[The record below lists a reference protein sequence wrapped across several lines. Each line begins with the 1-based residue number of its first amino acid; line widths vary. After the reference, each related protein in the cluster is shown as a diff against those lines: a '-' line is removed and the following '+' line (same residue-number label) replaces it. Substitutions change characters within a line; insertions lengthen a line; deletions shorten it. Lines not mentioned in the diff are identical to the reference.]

1 MYMTSNIR
9 PNILEKAIRSITGK
23 LNNSWRSHLA
33 SGAAFIIGIFSPL
46 TMSIILSVLLCGF
59 IAYENIKL
67 DKQQTVIDN
76 ITSIFKVA
84 KVLLGALWIQTTK
97 NYTHEEDALLN
108 LASSFNQLD
117 DYYIGIFSITIGA
130 AVGIICGLIS
140 MITPLYIAIPLS
152 ITLLFS
158 MLFTVCAGI
167 NDIIQTQ
174 IGTSQEANSASLLNL
189 DRFLQG
195 YYYPSLNKGDSN
207 NTFDSG
213 NKIK

>member
-1 MYMTSNIR
+1 
-9 PNILEKAIRSITGK
+9 
-23 LNNSWRSHLA
+23 
-33 SGAAFIIGIFSPL
+33 
-46 TMSIILSVLLCGF
+46 MSIILSVLLCGF
-59 IAYENIKL
+59 VAYENIKL
-67 DKQQTVIDN
+67 EKQQTVIDN
-76 ITSIFKVA
+76 ITSMFKVA

-97 NYTHEEDALLN
+97 NYTDEENALLN
-108 LASSFNQLD
+108 LAKSFNQLD

-174 IGTSQEANSASLLNL
+174 IVTPQEDNNEPLLGFG
-189 DRFLQG
+189 RFLQG
-195 YYYPSLNKGDSN
+195 YDTRLHKGGSS